1 MNFDRSRFPL
11 KPTATETKLKIFVLR
26 NPSAVAPVILPFS
39 YDELVNV
46 GDALELF
53 CSIVKGDKPIS
64 IKWTFERA
72 NAIGG
77 HTQLPSKRLTDT
89 ASMLSILAAS
99 AKHTGNY
106 TCTATNRAGSVSHTT
121 SITVNGTLE
130 KIII

>member
-1 MNFDRSRFPL
+1 M
-11 KPTATETKLKIFVLR
+11 
-26 NPSAVAPVILPFS
+26 APVILPFS

-46 GDALELF
+46 DDALDLF
-53 CSIVKGDKPIS
+53 CQISKGDKPIS
-64 IKWTFERA
+64 IKWTFDSA

-77 HTQLPSKRLTDT
+77 HAQLTSKRLSDK